1 MYTTGYPQI
10 DSMHLKYGNVNFTIA
25 CVPISSDGGMR
36 VNYLTEMLKSKY
48 ASFTI
53 VPVYWGKIVFLNI
66 HYTHIHKTKNL
77 STVIEFFGGEK
88 FGLTLFFQVSL
99 ISREP

>member
-1 MYTTGYPQI
+1 
-10 DSMHLKYGNVNFTIA
+10 MHLKYGNVNFTIA

-53 VPVYWGKIVFLNI
+53 VPVFWGKIVFLNI
-66 HYTHIHKTKNL
+66 HYTYIHMTKNL
-77 STVIEFFGGEK
+77 STVIKFWGGGN
-88 FGLTLFFQVSL
+88 FA
-99 ISREP
+99 

>member
-10 DSMHLKYGNVNFTIA
+10 NSMHFKNGNVNFTIA
-25 CVPISSDGGMR
+25 CVAISSDGGMR

-53 VPVYWGKIVFLNI
+53 VPVFWGKIVFLNI
-66 HYTHIHKTKNL
+66 HYTYILHMTKNL
-77 STVIEFFGGEK
+77 STVFKFFFGGGGN
-88 FGLTLFFQVSL
+88 FA
-99 ISREP
+99 